1 MSVPFAVQEVEY
13 QMLTDDREVGDQG
26 RQSIEMAIV
35 AYLFKNSGNGMTVL
49 KYVIQVPLKTLP
61 AAFSLFYAG

>member
-35 AYLFKNSGNGMTVL
+35 AYLFKN
-49 KYVIQVPLKTLP
+49 
-61 AAFSLFYAG
+61 AGD